1 MSVRAQCFLISHC
14 NKTLQTWCL
23 TQQKCIV
30 THRCRGEKSKIK
42 VSTRC
47 VPSEGNREGSIPGF
61 SPSDLLAVFG
71 ILGYRYTTST
81 SAFVFTWF
89 SLLCVFVSTFPP
101 FTRTSDVLDQGPIP
115 VGLIEMFSIWWEIVL
130 IFSFEFSDLVSFG
143 SLTRFVLSN
152 LNFFLVSVTS
162 GFPQG

>member
-1 MSVRAQCFLISHC
+1 MCKPQCLACCCVVSRAQGTDPRRQKKGKGKRARERVSVWAQCFLISHC
-14 NKTLQTWCL
+14 NKTLQIWCL

-61 SPSDLLAVFG
+61 SLSDLLAVFG
-71 ILGYRYTTST
+71 ILGYRYTTPT

-89 SLLCVFVSTFPP
+89 SLLCAFVSTFPL

-115 VGLIEMFSIWWEIVL
+115 VGLIEMSSIW
-130 IFSFEFSDLVSFG
+130 
-143 SLTRFVLSN
+143 
-152 LNFFLVSVTS
+152 
-162 GFPQG
+162 

>member
-1 MSVRAQCFLISHC
+1 MPQCLACCCVVAGLKVQTPDGRRKEKWQEGKGTCKSVWAQCFLISHC

-30 THRCRGEKSKIK
+30 THCCRGEKSKIK

-71 ILGYRYTTST
+71 ILGYRYTTPT

-89 SLLCVFVSTFPP
+89 SLYAHLCPRFLFS
-101 FTRTSDVLDQGPIP
+101 QGHQTL
-115 VGLIEMFSIWWEIVL
+115 LIRGPSQWA
-130 IFSFEFSDLVSFG
+130 
-143 SLTRFVLSN
+143 
-152 LNFFLVSVTS
+152 
-162 GFPQG
+162 